1 MELKRVMR
9 AAPIVIFGAVL
20 LSSAV
25 TNHKPEEIASE
36 PSLDAGAS
44 KLVAMA
50 SMDYNSELTS
60 LTLADNDSCVVGV
73 GEMQSIYEKYRP
85 EPEPEPIPEPEP
97 EPEPEPVQETK
108 STQSTSASSIDELW
122 LFEATVQA
130 EGYTMHYDGMRLI
143 ACTILNRAERN
154 GTSITD
160 ELCSGAYTVVNDGTI
175 WRMGTIYSDTEQA
188 CLDEMANR
196 TDSRVLYFRTNHY
209 HGFGTPLFHY
219 GNVYFS
225 GE

>member
-25 TNHKPEEIASE
+25 TNHKVEEIASE

-50 SMDYNSELTS
+50 SMDYNSKLTS
-60 LTLADNDSCVVGV
+60 LTLADNGSYVVGD

-97 EPEPEPVQETK
+97 EPVKETK
-108 STQSTSASSIDELW
+108 PTQSTSASSIDELW
-122 LFEATVQA
+122 LLYATVQA

-143 ACTILNRAERN
+143 ACTILNRADRN

-160 ELCSGAYTVVNDGTI
+160 EICSGAYTVVNDGTI
-175 WRMGTIYSDTEQA
+175 WRMGTIYEDTKQA

-196 TDSRVLYFRTNHY
+196 TDGRVLYFRTNYY

>member
-25 TNHKPEEIASE
+25 TNHKVEEIALE

-50 SMDYNSELTS
+50 SMDYNSKLTG
-60 LTLADNDSCVVGV
+60 LTLADNGSYVVGV

-97 EPEPEPVQETK
+97 EPVKEAK

-122 LFEATVQA
+122 LLYATVQA

-143 ACTILNRAERN
+143 ACTILNRADRN

-160 ELCSGAYTVVNDGTI
+160 EICSGAYTVVNDGTI
-175 WRMGTIYSDTEQA
+175 WRMGTIYEDTKQA
-188 CLDEMANR
+188 CLDEMADR
-196 TDSRVLYFRTNHY
+196 TDGRVLYFRTNYY

>member
-25 TNHKPEEIASE
+25 TNHKVEEIASE

-50 SMDYNSELTS
+50 SMDYNSKLMS
-60 LTLADNDSCVVGV
+60 LTLADNGSYVVGD

-97 EPEPEPVQETK
+97 EPVKETK
-108 STQSTSASSIDELW
+108 PTQSTSASSIDELW
-122 LFEATVQA
+122 LLYATVQA

-143 ACTILNRAERN
+143 ACTILNRADRN

-160 ELCSGAYTVVNDGTI
+160 EICSGAYTVVNDGTI
-175 WRMGTIYSDTEQA
+175 WRMGTIYEDTKQA

-196 TDSRVLYFRTNHY
+196 TDGRVLYFRTNYY

>member
-1 MELKRVMR
+1 MR

-25 TNHKPEEIASE
+25 TNHKVEEIASE

-50 SMDYNSELTS
+50 SMDYNSKLTS
-60 LTLADNDSCVVGV
+60 LTLADNGSYVVGD

-97 EPEPEPVQETK
+97 EPVKETK
-108 STQSTSASSIDELW
+108 PTQSTSASSIDELW
-122 LFEATVQA
+122 LLYATVQA

-143 ACTILNRAERN
+143 ACTILNRADRN

-160 ELCSGAYTVVNDGTI
+160 EICSGAYTVVNDGTI
-175 WRMGTIYSDTEQA
+175 WRMGTIYEDTKQA

-196 TDSRVLYFRTNHY
+196 TDGRVLYFRTNYY

>member
-25 TNHKPEEIASE
+25 ANHKVEEIASE

-50 SMDYNSELTS
+50 SMDYNSKLTS
-60 LTLADNDSCVVGV
+60 LTLADNGNYVVGD

-85 EPEPEPIPEPEP
+85 EPEPIPEPEP
-97 EPEPEPVQETK
+97 EPVKETK

-122 LFEATVQA
+122 LLYATVQA

-143 ACTILNRAERN
+143 ACTILNRADRN

-160 ELCSGAYTVVNDGTI
+160 EICSGAYTVVNDGTI
-175 WRMGTIYSDTEQA
+175 WRMGTIYEDTKQA
-188 CLDEMANR
+188 CLDEMADR
-196 TDSRVLYFRTNHY
+196 TDGRVLYFRTNYY